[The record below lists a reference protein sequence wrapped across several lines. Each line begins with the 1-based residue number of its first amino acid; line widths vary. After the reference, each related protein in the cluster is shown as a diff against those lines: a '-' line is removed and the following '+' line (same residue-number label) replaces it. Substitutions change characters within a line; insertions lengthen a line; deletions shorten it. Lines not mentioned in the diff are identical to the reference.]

1 MVIATSISMKKYE
14 NIETYKG
21 HNNPSH
27 FHHSELTNVN
37 ILVYFQYICLSGMCV
52 CMYNAVEIMFCMES
66 WILLYSLSF
75 LSLILLFVI

>member
-1 MVIATSISMKKYE
+1 MDSNKMTSRYKLLISHKKSCKLCRMVIATSISMKKYE

-37 ILVYFQYICLSGMCV
+37 ILVYF
-52 CMYNAVEIMFCMES
+52 
-66 WILLYSLSF
+66 ILK
-75 LSLILLFVI
+75 

>member
-27 FHHSELTNVN
+27 FHHSELTNIN
-37 ILVYFQYICLSGMCV
+37 ILVYFVL
-52 CMYNAVEIMFCMES
+52 N
-66 WILLYSLSF
+66 
-75 LSLILLFVI
+75 